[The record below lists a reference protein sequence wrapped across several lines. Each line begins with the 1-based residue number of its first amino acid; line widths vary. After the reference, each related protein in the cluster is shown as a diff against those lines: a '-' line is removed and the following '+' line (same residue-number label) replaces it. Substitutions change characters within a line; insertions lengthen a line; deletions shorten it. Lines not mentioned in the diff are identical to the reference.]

1 MNTVQLECFITVA
14 ETLNFSKAAKKLHIS
29 QPAISHQITSLENEL
44 NVSLFSRTNKNVE
57 LTNSAIQFMN
67 DAIKILDIEREVK
80 KKLQNQSFDKRFP
93 FEICCHNQL
102 ELDLIPDALHKLQ
115 QKHPNVFPIIRYINT
130 QTDEKILENE
140 TVFMTF
146 GIKNKITNN
155 QIKFEELGKVFISC
169 VYSKWSDIIN
179 CHESK
184 VSLDDIHERIYL
196 SHELK
201 APDEIIQIQNQII
214 KNINKDNIQ
223 YCEAFEAITALVKSG
238 MGITVRPD
246 IKKSRDP
253 LLHYKPI
260 KEIKSIPFGVYYKKD
275 NNQQVLKDFIE
286 LLKKEF

>member
-1 MNTVQLECFITVA
+1 MNTIQLECFITVA

-29 QPAISHQITSLENEL
+29 QPAISHQIASLENEL

-57 LTNSAIQFMN
+57 LTNSAIQFLT
-67 DAIKILDIEREVK
+67 DAIKILDIEREAK
-80 KKLQNQSFDKRFP
+80 KKLKNQTFDKYFP

-102 ELDLIPDALHKLQ
+102 ELDLIPDTLHKLQ
-115 QKHPNVFPIIRYINT
+115 QNYPHIFPVIRYINT

-140 TVFMTF
+140 TVFATF
-146 GIKNKITNN
+146 GIKTKIASNH
-155 QIKFEELGKVFISC
+155 IKFEELGKVFISC
-169 VYSKWSDIIN
+169 VYSKWSDIVN
-179 CHESK
+179 CYDNK
-184 VSLDDIHERIYL
+184 ISLDNIHERIYL
-196 SHELK
+196 SNELK
-201 APDEIIQIQNQII
+201 APDEIIRIQNQII

-223 YCEAFEAITALVKSG
+223 YCETFETITTLVKSG
-238 MGITVRPD
+238 MGVTIRPD

-260 KEIKSIPFGVYYKKD
+260 KEIKAIPFGIYYKKD